1 MPITRIE
8 IPYFPGDKRIALT
21 TSWDDGT
28 VHDRRL
34 IAYLNQIG
42 MKGTFNL
49 NSALLRRLP
58 TDPPR
63 HLDRSE
69 VAKLMQGHEVAI
81 HTLDHPTLP
90 LIDASQIAH
99 QVLQDRIEL
108 EEIAGYPVRGM
119 AYPNGAY
126 NPRVIT
132 LLRGLGIVYSRTVET
147 TGNPWPVTEP
157 LAWATTGHMFAEKD
171 GLPMGQYFEK
181 WYQNPRSRG
190 LFSLW
195 GHSYEF
201 DQNDRWGKMAEII
214 GPMAGKPD
222 VWYCTNIALFDYED
236 ARQRLILAA
245 NRRTAY
251 NPSALPVTIKI
262 NGTKLVDIPAGT
274 LVELAPYAT

>member
-34 IAYLNQIG
+34 IAYFNQIG
-42 MKGTFNL
+42 LKGTFNL
-49 NSALLRRLP
+49 NSAFLRRLP
-58 TDPPR
+58 TDSPR
-63 HLDRSE
+63 HLERSE
-69 VAKLMQGHEVAI
+69 VAELMQGHEVAI
-81 HTLDHPTLP
+81 HTLDHPHLP
-90 LIDASQIAH
+90 LIDASQIAQ

-108 EEIAGYPVRGM
+108 EEIVGYPVRGM
-119 AYPNGAY
+119 AYPFGTY
-126 NPRVIT
+126 NPRVIE
-132 LLRGLGIVYSRTVET
+132 LLRGLGIVYSRTTET
-147 TGNPWPVTEP
+147 TANPWPASEP
-157 LAWATTGHMFAEKD
+157 LAWAATGHMFAEKD
-171 GLPMGQYFEK
+171 SLPMGQYFDK

-190 LFSLW
+190 LLFIW

-201 DQNDRWGKMAEII
+201 DQNDRWGKMAEIF
-214 GPMAGKPD
+214 GPMAGKAD
-222 VWYCTNIALFDYED
+222 VWYCTNIALFDYEA

-262 NGTKLVDIPAGT
+262 NNTKLVDIPAGT
-274 LVELAPYAT
+274 LVELEPYAA